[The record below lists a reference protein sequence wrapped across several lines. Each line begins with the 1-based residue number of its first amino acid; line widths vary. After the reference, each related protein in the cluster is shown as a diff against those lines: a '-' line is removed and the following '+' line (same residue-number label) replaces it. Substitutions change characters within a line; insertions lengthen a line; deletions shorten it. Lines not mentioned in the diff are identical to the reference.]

1 MEYVLGIGM
10 YQKTFQI
17 DTCSGFMIGKLEIA
31 FSNALFPL
39 SRITVNLCHFT
50 MNHSVSMI
58 SNIGQSTAFLTY
70 DYFVRSNEIIITKLL
85 IC

>member
-31 FSNALFPL
+31 FSNALFLL

-50 MNHSVSMI
+50 MNHNV
-58 SNIGQSTAFLTY
+58 STAFLTY
-70 DYFVRSNEIIITKLL
+70 DYFVRSNEIIVTKLL